1 MTNLR
6 TYTDSAGVHWLIYRV
21 EPQPLSPTLERLRD
35 SMPAV
40 PHERRRPWLLFESES
55 GEKRR
60 LVPVPDEWDKSAS
73 NRQLADWCAKAEPVP
88 PAPERR
94 FADLRGQRIDSGPGS
109 PTSSNP

>member
-1 MTNLR
+1 MTELR
-6 TYTDSAGVHWLIYRV
+6 TYTDSAGKDWVVLRV

-40 PHERRRPWLLFESES
+40 THERRQPWLLFESET

-60 LVPVPDEWDKSAS
+60 LVPVPDEWEKPATY
-73 NRQLADWCAKAEPVP
+73 RQLADWCARADPVP

-94 FADLRGQRIDSGPGS
+94 FLDLKAGR
-109 PTSSNP
+109 SS